1 MEVLEYYVVYDGY
14 TNDLISK
21 HATKRAAEKQLMK
34 LIDEG
39 KYEEVGLSSY
49 STWLKNDKIYYPKK
63 YQEDVFGRMGDIFR
77 PMAKGGTMNPFS
89 VKEKKVGNTKRFVIE
104 NKSTGISF
112 GRFKNRK
119 DAEQYLDTHY
129 LAQGGEITPAE
140 YSEYRDIIEST
151 ASKVKKGFMS
161 IGQGEAKLR
170 KLKDFV
176 KDKIKETNKGKSEKE
191 LNIIFNQACSK
202 YQLDFD
208 IIEDDYNSDDYDDY
222 AEGGVTNTFDNIFL
236 GNGFKKV
243 RDFSGVRFFKKTSS
257 SPSSPLSISFLASVD
272 DKNRMV
278 EIIEK
283 EGNYGFGI
291 GEQVIYRGYSIK
303 DVIDVVNEKLAKGGM
318 TTFQDKVNAISKRL
332 EGTKVPKR
340 LEKDYGKRY
349 NKEEAIQAGRRI
361 AGSIVA
367 KNKYNNGGTVGD
379 SPYTDAEIREALQNF
394 FAVPIKIVTN
404 DNAYFA
410 VKSVPDYK
418 DGEYYFDSNY
428 SYKNE
433 EVWHYDYDTFESQI
447 SYIRTPKEHINEDDS
462 YQIEAYYPIKKGYEL
477 KGVDVLEDGDLDYFK
492 R

>member
-21 HATKRAAEKQLMK
+21 HATKKAAEKQLEK

-129 LAQGGEITPAE
+129 LA
-140 YSEYRDIIEST
+140 
-151 ASKVKKGFMS
+151 
-161 IGQGEAKLR
+161 
-170 KLKDFV
+170 
-176 KDKIKETNKGKSEKE
+176 
-191 LNIIFNQACSK
+191 
-202 YQLDFD
+202 
-208 IIEDDYNSDDYDDY
+208 
-222 AEGGVTNTFDNIFL
+222 
-236 GNGFKKV
+236 
-243 RDFSGVRFFKKTSS
+243 
-257 SPSSPLSISFLASVD
+257 
-272 DKNRMV
+272 
-278 EIIEK
+278 
-283 EGNYGFGI
+283 
-291 GEQVIYRGYSIK
+291 
-303 DVIDVVNEKLAKGGM
+303 KGGM

-404 DNAYFA
+404 NNAYFA
-410 VKSVPDYK
+410 VKSVPYYK
-418 DGEYYFDSNY
+418 DGEYYFDSSY

-433 EVWHYDYDTFESQI
+433 EVWHYNYDTFESQI
-447 SYIRTPKEHINEDDS
+447 SYIRTPKEHVNEDDS

>member
-21 HATKRAAEKQLMK
+21 HATKKAAEKQLMK

-129 LAQGGEITPAE
+129 LAQGG
-140 YSEYRDIIEST
+140 
-151 ASKVKKGFMS
+151 
-161 IGQGEAKLR
+161 
-170 KLKDFV
+170 
-176 KDKIKETNKGKSEKE
+176 
-191 LNIIFNQACSK
+191 
-202 YQLDFD
+202 
-208 IIEDDYNSDDYDDY
+208 
-222 AEGGVTNTFDNIFL
+222 VTNTFDNIFL

-243 RDFSGVRFFKKTSS
+243 KSFGGVRFFQKGD
-257 SPSSPLSISFLASVD
+257 IFASVD
-272 DKNRMV
+272 DKNRIV
-278 EIIEK
+278 EITK
-283 EGNYGFGI
+283 REG
-291 GEQVIYRGYSIK
+291 QVIYRGYSIK

-404 DNAYFA
+404 NNAYFA
-410 VKSVPDYK
+410 VKSVPYYK
-418 DGEYYFDSNY
+418 DGEHYFDSSY

-433 EVWHYDYDTFESQI
+433 EVWHYNYDTFESQI

>member
-21 HATKRAAEKQLMK
+21 HATKKAAEKQLKK

-77 PMAKGGTMNPFS
+77 PMAKGGAMNPFS

-129 LAQGGEITPAE
+129 LAQGG
-140 YSEYRDIIEST
+140 
-151 ASKVKKGFMS
+151 
-161 IGQGEAKLR
+161 
-170 KLKDFV
+170 
-176 KDKIKETNKGKSEKE
+176 
-191 LNIIFNQACSK
+191 
-202 YQLDFD
+202 
-208 IIEDDYNSDDYDDY
+208 
-222 AEGGVTNTFDNIFL
+222 VTNTFDNIFL

-243 RDFSGVRFFKKTSS
+243 KSFGGVRFFQKGD
-257 SPSSPLSISFLASVD
+257 IFASVD
-272 DKNRMV
+272 DKYRIV
-278 EIIEK
+278 EITK
-283 EGNYGFGI
+283 REG
-291 GEQVIYRGYSIK
+291 QVIYRGYSIK

-404 DNAYFA
+404 NNAYFA
-410 VKSVPDYK
+410 VKSVPYYK
-418 DGEYYFDSNY
+418 DGEYYFDSSY

-433 EVWHYDYDTFESQI
+433 EVWHYNYDTFESQI

>member
-119 DAEQYLDTHY
+119 DAEHYLDTHY
-129 LAQGGEITPAE
+129 LAQ
-140 YSEYRDIIEST
+140 
-151 ASKVKKGFMS
+151 
-161 IGQGEAKLR
+161 
-170 KLKDFV
+170 
-176 KDKIKETNKGKSEKE
+176 
-191 LNIIFNQACSK
+191 
-202 YQLDFD
+202 
-208 IIEDDYNSDDYDDY
+208 
-222 AEGGVTNTFDNIFL
+222 GGVTNTFDNIFL

-243 RDFSGVRFFKKTSS
+243 KSFGGIRFFQKGD
-257 SPSSPLSISFLASVD
+257 IFASVD
-272 DKNRMV
+272 DKNRIV
-278 EIIEK
+278 EITK
-283 EGNYGFGI
+283 REG
-291 GEQVIYRGYSIK
+291 QVIYRGYSIK

-404 DNAYFA
+404 ENAYFA
-410 VKSVPDYK
+410 VKSVPYYK
-418 DGEYYFDSNY
+418 DGEYYFDSQY

-433 EVWHYDYDTFESQI
+433 EVWHYDYETFEGQYP
-447 SYIRTPKEHINEDDS
+447 YIRTPKEHVNEDDS

>member
-21 HATKRAAEKQLMK
+21 HATKRAAEKQLEK

-129 LAQGGEITPAE
+129 LA
-140 YSEYRDIIEST
+140 
-151 ASKVKKGFMS
+151 
-161 IGQGEAKLR
+161 
-170 KLKDFV
+170 
-176 KDKIKETNKGKSEKE
+176 
-191 LNIIFNQACSK
+191 
-202 YQLDFD
+202 
-208 IIEDDYNSDDYDDY
+208 
-222 AEGGVTNTFDNIFL
+222 EGGVTNTFDNIFL
-236 GNGFKKV
+236 SNGFKKL
-243 RDFSGVRFFKKTSS
+243 RSFSGVRFFQKGD
-257 SPSSPLSISFLASVD
+257 IFASVD
-272 DKNRMV
+272 DKNRIV
-278 EIIEK
+278 EITK
-283 EGNYGFGI
+283 REG
-291 GEQVIYRGYSIK
+291 QVIYRGYSIK